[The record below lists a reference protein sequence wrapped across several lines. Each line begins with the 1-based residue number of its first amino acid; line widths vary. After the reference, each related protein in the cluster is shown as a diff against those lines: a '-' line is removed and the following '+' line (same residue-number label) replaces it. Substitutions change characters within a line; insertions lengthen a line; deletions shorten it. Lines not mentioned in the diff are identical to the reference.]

1 MQLKKSILCLALST
15 ALSGCA
21 TTGDGSSPDPMVA
34 GAIGALIGGATGA
47 LVCDQEDQ
55 AKCAIGGAVI
65 GGTAAYL
72 LSASQQKIQAA
83 AKTEGVNANV
93 IEYVNQDGTKDADLA
108 LEYDWYKTSDSAE
121 LSSSGKEKLNRIM
134 SAREESAEAA
144 PLSMG
149 IGYTQGSTVSK
160 LLAQERAEKMDQ
172 HIRENSLG
180 DVNVGVLAHE
190 DALPGGVSRI
200 TIR

>member
-1 MQLKKSILCLALST
+1 
-15 ALSGCA
+15 
-21 TTGDGSSPDPMVA
+21 
-34 GAIGALIGGATGA
+34 
-47 LVCDQEDQ
+47 
-55 AKCAIGGAVI
+55 
-65 GGTAAYL
+65 
-72 LSASQQKIQAA
+72 
-83 AKTEGVNANV
+83 
-93 IEYVNQDGTKDADLA
+93 
-108 LEYDWYKTSDSAE
+108 
-121 LSSSGKEKLNRIM
+121 M